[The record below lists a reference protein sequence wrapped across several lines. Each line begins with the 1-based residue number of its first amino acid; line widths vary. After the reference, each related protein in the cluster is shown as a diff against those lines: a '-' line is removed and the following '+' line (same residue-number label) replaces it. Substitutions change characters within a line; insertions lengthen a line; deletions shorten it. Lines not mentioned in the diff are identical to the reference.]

1 MHRISSA
8 PCAMVVPG
16 LLDVV
21 QFLGHVSHHFCFLSI
36 NEILPCLFFF
46 LKKEEEVF
54 PGRVNFEVSM
64 VFFNPKPAQHA
75 VHTIPEFNARFAT
88 NQAQTSQH
96 GPLATWSVKS
106 KLVQE
111 DNTKKITATNAWCMD
126 S

>member
-1 MHRISSA
+1 MKSCRV
-8 PCAMVVPG
+8 C
-16 LLDVV
+16 
-21 QFLGHVSHHFCFLSI
+21 
-36 NEILPCLFFF
+36 FFF
-46 LKKEEEVF
+46 LKKEDEVF

-64 VFFNPKPAQHA
+64 AFFNPKPAQHA

-111 DNTKKITATNAWCMD
+111 DNTKKITATNAWTANQKQREMHAPE